1 MPVLSTSPKAL
12 ITLEPALAVIFTLL
26 SSPETSIPVDFVFTT
41 LFFTIYIYTC
51 FVICIIFIDNKN
63 SIRMISAAIIICIY
77 N

>member
-41 LFFTIYIYTC
+41 LFLLF
-51 FVICIIFIDNKN
+51 IF
-63 SIRMISAAIIICIY
+63 
-77 N
+77 